1 MDDRGS
7 KREDRVSEIGFILYM
22 FVKVWERY
30 RMYKSDVL
38 YMFVYVCI
46 CVREV

>member
-1 MDDRGS
+1 MCSS
-7 KREDRVSEIGFILYM
+7 KREKDRVSEIGFVLYM

-30 RMYKSDVL
+30 RMNKWDVL
-38 YMFVYVCI
+38 HMFVYVCI